1 MTGIIAKKYLGQHF
15 LGSEEIAGQISK
27 QVSAAGKVLE
37 IGPGLGMLTT
47 FLAKR
52 CSDLTA
58 VEIDAELVKILQKK
72 FKKNKNVAVKQGDC
86 LEEDYPAYATVC
98 GLLPYNISS
107 QIIEK
112 LARSTGCKNGVFV
125 IQRELGQRMVA
136 DPGTADY
143 SRFSVLCQNNFNC
156 EIISTYPP
164 EVFWPAPQVHSA
176 LVKMA
181 RRKPLVIDQALVNA
195 LFQHKNQKV
204 RKALLHSKHLLGE
217 KTGKLMEKLGGLG
230 EKRVVQLT
238 LEELAKISS

>member
-1 MTGIIAKKYLGQHF
+1 MTEIIAKKYLGQHF

-27 QVSAAGKVLE
+27 QVPAVGKVLE
-37 IGPGLGMLTT
+37 IGPGLGMLTS
-47 FLAKR
+47 FLAGR
-52 CSDLTA
+52 CADLTA

-72 FKKNKNVAVKQGDC
+72 FKNSKNAVAIKQGDC
-86 LEEDYPAYATVC
+86 LEEDYSAYATVC

-112 LARSTGCKNGVFV
+112 LSRSKCKNGVFV

-136 DPGTADY
+136 GPGTADY

-164 EVFWPAPQVHSA
+164 EVFWPAPKVYSC

-181 RRKPLVIDQALVNA
+181 RKKPLVIDQALVNA

-204 RKALLHSKHLLGE
+204 KKALLHSKHLLGE
-217 KTGKLMEKLGGLG
+217 KTGKIAEKLGGLG

-238 LEELAKISS
+238 LAELAKISN